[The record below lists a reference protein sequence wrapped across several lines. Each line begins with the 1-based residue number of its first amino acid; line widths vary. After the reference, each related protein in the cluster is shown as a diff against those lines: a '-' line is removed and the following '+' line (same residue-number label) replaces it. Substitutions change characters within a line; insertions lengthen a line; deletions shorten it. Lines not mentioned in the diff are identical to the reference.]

1 MENWGY
7 VKMPKFLAVHPL
19 PNPTSVEEASP
30 LAKKAKS
37 LSTVDAYWVSSWTQL
52 NDKGKIVKILCEW
65 NGKDL
70 KSVKDVVAKSGMPC
84 EGVYPMGKVD
94 SEDFR

>member
-1 MENWGY
+1 
-7 VKMPKFLAVHPL
+7 MPKFLAVHILPSPATAEEVTPL
-19 PNPTSVEEASP
+19 G
-30 LAKKAKS
+30 KKAKT
-37 LSTVDAYWVSSWTQL
+37 LCTADAYWVSSWSQL

-70 KSVKDVVAKSGMPC
+70 DAVKKVVEKTGIPT
-84 EGVYPMGKVD
+84 EGVYPMMKSD